1 MQIKSYVVLVY
12 NYMLIN
18 IYFLISILKYVRIK
32 LKNENNSF
40 QNLFIK
46 IKVQFRIWKKKIFK
60 NLEYLYHRQLVSS
73 RIFEVFETFS

>member
-32 LKNENNSF
+32 LKMKTIRF
-40 QNLFIK
+40 K
-46 IKVQFRIWKKKIFK
+46 IHSSKLKFSLEYGKK
-60 NLEYLYHRQLVSS
+60 NL
-73 RIFEVFETFS
+73 

>member
-12 NYMLIN
+12 NYMLN

-40 QNLFIK
+40 QNPFIK
-46 IKVQFRIWKKKIFK
+46 IKVQFRIWKK
-60 NLEYLYHRQLVSS
+60 NL
-73 RIFEVFETFS
+73 

>member
-12 NYMLIN
+12 NYMLN

-40 QNLFIK
+40 QNPFIK
-46 IKVQFRIWKKKIFK
+46 IKVQFRIWKKKSLKTLNIFTIV
-60 NLEYLYHRQLVSS
+60 N
-73 RIFEVFETFS
+73 

>member
-40 QNLFIK
+40 QNPFIK

-73 RIFEVFETFS
+73 RIFVVFETFS

>member
-40 QNLFIK
+40 QNPFIK
-46 IKVQFRIWKKKIFK
+46 IKVQFRIWKK
-60 NLEYLYHRQLVSS
+60 NL
-73 RIFEVFETFS
+73 